1 MRIQQKNNKMNNIKK
16 QTGCSSL
23 FLKNSI
29 ALKIP
34 VQKEELL
41 LIIIQ
46 KEKKIMKSGR
56 LMSMT
61 DL

>member
-1 MRIQQKNNKMNNIKK
+1 MNNIKK